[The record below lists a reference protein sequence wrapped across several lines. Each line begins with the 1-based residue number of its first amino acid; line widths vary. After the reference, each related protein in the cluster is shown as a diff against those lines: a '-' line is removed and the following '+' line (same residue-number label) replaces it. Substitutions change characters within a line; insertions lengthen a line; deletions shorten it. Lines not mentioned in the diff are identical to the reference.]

1 MKKIL
6 CVLLVLICVLSF
18 TACEYV
24 GTVASTEAETEAL
37 DGEYVLLS
45 DTGCKHALL
54 VDADG
59 KIIAANSTDERM
71 YPASM
76 TKVMTFVVAYEN
88 ATSLEDRVTITK
100 EIKNKYPEASRIGI
114 DAGDIMTVE
123 QLLYALLLES
133 DTDSALALAEYISG
147 TEERF
152 AVLMNEKAEAL
163 SLKDTHFA
171 NVTGLHD
178 EDHYTT
184 AREMAK
190 IFDYA
195 LEIELFREIITTDTF
210 VTYLEYYKGTE
221 LKDYR
226 MTFYNTT
233 ISNIKGR
240 FSKSS
245 VPLRFGDGAII
256 GGKTGFTDEAGY
268 CLALLVKGRSGEE
281 YILITAG
288 APTKEKSA
296 EASFKICS
304 DYAE

>member
-6 CVLLVLICVLSF
+6 CILLILISAFSLAS
-18 TACEYV
+18 CEYV
-24 GTVASTEAETEAL
+24 PTVAETETEASTEGFVAL
-37 DGEYVLLS
+37 TG
-45 DTGCKHALL
+45 TGCEHALL
-54 VDADG
+54 VDRGGRIVAT
-59 KIIAANSTDERM
+59 NSTDERM
-71 YPASM
+71 YPASL

-88 ATSLEDRVTITK
+88 APSLEDRVTITK
-100 EIKNKYPEASRIGI
+100 EMKNKYAEASRIGI

-133 DTDSALALAEYISG
+133 DTDSALALAEYVSG
-147 TEERF
+147 TEEGF
-152 AVLMNEKAEAL
+152 TDLMNEKAAAL
-163 SLKDTHFA
+163 SLTGTHFK

-178 EDHYTT
+178 GEHYTT
-184 AREMAK
+184 AREMAR
-190 IFDYA
+190 IFEYA
-195 LEIELFREIITTDTF
+195 LSIELFREIITTDTY

-221 LKDYR
+221 LKNYR

-233 ISNIKGR
+233 ISDVKGR

-245 VPLRFGDGAII
+245 VPLKFGSGAII
-256 GGKTGFTDEAGY
+256 GGKTGYTDEAGY